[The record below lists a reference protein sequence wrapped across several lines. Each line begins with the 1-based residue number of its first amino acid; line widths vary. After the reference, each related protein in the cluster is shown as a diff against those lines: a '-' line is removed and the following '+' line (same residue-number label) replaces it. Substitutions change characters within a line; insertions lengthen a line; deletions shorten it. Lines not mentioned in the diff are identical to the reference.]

1 MRQLI
6 LLFLCVFSLGLPKAE
21 AQDRKFYHKEDSL
34 KVEKYIAFLSDKSS
48 EPAGEQIIS
57 TAKLFL
63 DLPYVA
69 STLEKTPETLV
80 VNLRELD
87 CSTLVETVLALVRTS
102 QTGGKNF
109 ADYCNTLENIRYRNG
124 KVSYTERLHYIADWK
139 TYNEKKGIL
148 KDITSGIKGN
158 IKYHL
163 DLSFISSHPNLYK
176 QLESNPEWT
185 AIIRD
190 YEKEANQRDY
200 YYIPKE
206 SLDKASCSIK
216 NGDIIG
222 FVTSIK
228 GLDVSH
234 MAFAYWQDG
243 MLKFIH
249 ASSAEKRVV
258 INRES
263 LKEYLNKQSKIK
275 GIWIIRVND
284 INH

>member
-87 CSTLVETVLALVRTS
+87 CTTLVETVLALVRTS
-102 QTGGKNF
+102 QTGGKSF

-124 KVSYTERLHYIADWK
+124 KVSYMERLHYIADWK

-148 KDITSGIKGN
+148 KDITSHIKGN

-185 AIIRD
+185 GIIRE
-190 YEKEANQRDY
+190 YEIEANKRDY

-206 SLDKASCSIK
+206 SLEQASNSIN

-234 MAFAYWQDG
+234 MAFACWKDG
-243 MLKFIH
+243 GLKFIH
-249 ASSAEKRVV
+249 ASSSEKKVV
-258 INRES
+258 IS
-263 LKEYLNKQSKIK
+263 KENLSDYLNRQSKLK
-275 GIWIIRVND
+275 GIWIIRANS
-284 INH
+284 INN